1 MIGWIAGLLGC
12 GGVAATPAEPYPLEF
27 LEASPDDREALPLI
41 VAIHGNNGR
50 PERMLA
56 MAGSCGLRARVLA
69 PRAPRETPNG
79 WTWFDLWTANPERF
93 DAPEAVRM
101 ADLLAETIRRY
112 AADRPT
118 VGAPVVTGFS
128 QGGILTYTVAAR
140 SPEVMSA
147 AVPIS
152 GVIFRSMMK
161 RDVGKPPK
169 IRALHP
175 ELDPQAPL
183 RVVQKVVEGL
193 REEGVDIELEVVEGV
208 AHGFGEEMRP
218 AWCRT
223 LASVLPR

>member
-1 MIGWIAGLLGC
+1 MILGFALLAC
-12 GGVAATPAEPYPLEF
+12 GGPSAPEEPYPFEF
-27 LEASPDDREALPLI
+27 LESQDTRESLPLI

-56 MAGSCGLRARVLA
+56 MVDSCGLRARVLA
-69 PRAPRETPNG
+69 PRAPRQTPNG
-79 WTWFDLWTANPERF
+79 WTWFDLWTSNPEHF

-101 ADLLAETIRRY
+101 ADLLATQIRRY
-112 AADRPT
+112 VSERPT

-140 SPEVMSA
+140 SPEVVGA

-152 GVIFRSMMK
+152 GVVFRSMMK
-161 RDVGKPPK
+161 EGAAKPPK

-183 RVVQKVVEGL
+183 RVVRKVVEGFQQ
-193 REEGVDIELEVVEGV
+193 EGVDIELEVIEGV

-223 LASVLPR
+223 LASVLP